1 VADGGDQAS
10 TPTPATPIT
19 PVHQQ
24 SFSKPGQNGGAQNAA
39 NGQSGAAASA
49 TAPPIAPPQSDPN
62 QAGFNLEDSNIVR
75 RDLPNPLA
83 VMLTSLQF
91 NMPMDF
97 SNPAM
102 GGTDVLQ
109 DFDFDSFLHQDATD
123 PDQFAL
129 DPMGFME
136 GNEVG
141 AE

>member
-1 VADGGDQAS
+1 MQ
-10 TPTPATPIT
+10 
-19 PVHQQ
+19 
-24 SFSKPGQNGGAQNAA
+24 
-39 NGQSGAAASA
+39 
-49 TAPPIAPPQSDPN
+49 
-62 QAGFNLEDSNIVR
+62 
-75 RDLPNPLA
+75 
-83 VMLTSLQF
+83 
-91 NMPMDF
+91 MDF

-123 PDQFAL
+123 TDQFGL